1 MYMPRTGSKKVAV
14 KFTAGRLTHFGGV
27 YLLHCFLQ
35 RLQFRT
41 FLSRT
46 LILSER
52 NNFFSTT
59 ERLCSLLYPMILG
72 LNTIE
77 CSALLGANGVFQYL
91 TGIPRFPNPTTIRRF
106 LVKASGTLLPKLHAA
121 HNGLRSRFLVLP
133 STRSSLWL
141 DFDSTAK
148 TLYGNQEGVVKGYN
162 PGHPGRKSYHPLVCT
177 EAHLK
182 DILGGGL
189 RHGNAHTADGVAE
202 MFEEVVGLFP
212 HTSRF
217 RVRADAGFFNG
228 DFIAKLSEK
237 AEFAVVAPVYRSM
250 KLRLPGLR
258 YQRVNKIES
267 TAEFR
272 HQPHQW
278 DKPYRFVVLR
288 EKLTEKRREQL
299 TLFTSKA
306 YSYHMIVTNLDL
318 MPYGVFTFYQDR
330 TGLERIIR
338 ILKDDLPFGKAPTKQ
353 FDPNALYAELSLLS
367 YNLMIWF
374 RRLCLPDDWQTYSV
388 EILRRRLFSIPGE
401 FTRTGN
407 RPMLKLPKNSPYQ
420 DEFLYA
426 LERIKKLSSLV

>member
-1 MYMPRTGSKKVAV
+1 MSRTGAKNVRVS
-14 KFTAGRLTHFGGV
+14 FTAGRLTRFGGV
-27 YLLHCFLQ
+27 YLLHRFLQ
-35 RLQFRT
+35 TLQLRT
-41 FLSRT
+41 FLCLR
-46 LILSER
+46 LRMNER
-52 NNFFSTT
+52 NNFFSST
-59 ERLCSLLYPMILG
+59 ERLFALLYPMILG

-77 CSALLGANGVFQYL
+77 CSALLGTNGVFQYL
-91 TGIPRFPNPTTIRRF
+91 TGLPRFPNPTTVRRF
-106 LVKASGTLLPKLHAA
+106 LVRTSPLLLPKIHAA
-121 HNGLRSRFLVLP
+121 HNALRSSFLSLP
-133 STRSSLWL
+133 TARPSFWL

-148 TLYGNQEGVVKGYN
+148 TLYGSQEGVVKGYN

-182 DILGGGL
+182 DVLGGGL
-189 RHGNAHTADGVAE
+189 RHGNAHTADGVLT
-202 MFEEVVGLFP
+202 MFEEVIGLLP
-212 HTSRF
+212 HTGRL

-228 DFIAKLSEK
+228 DFIGKLNTK

-258 YQRVNKIES
+258 YQRVNKVES

-272 HQPHQW
+272 HQPHTW

-288 EKLTEKRREQL
+288 ERLTEKRREQL

-318 MPYGVFTFYQDR
+318 TPYGVFNFYQDR

-420 DEFLYA
+420 DAFLYVI
-426 LERIKKLSSLV
+426 ERIKKLSSLV

>member
-1 MYMPRTGSKKVAV
+1 MSRTGAKNVRIS
-14 KFTAGRLTHFGGV
+14 FSAGRLTHFGGV
-27 YLLHCFLQ
+27 YLLHRFLQ
-35 RLQFRT
+35 TLQLRT
-41 FLSRT
+41 FLCVR
-46 LILSER
+46 LRMNER
-52 NNFFSTT
+52 NNFFSST
-59 ERLCSLLYPMILG
+59 ERLFSVLYPMILG

-106 LVKASGTLLPKLHAA
+106 LVRTSGTLLPKLRTA
-121 HNGLRSRFLVLP
+121 HNLLRSRFLTLP
-133 STRSSLWL
+133 SIRSSFWL

-148 TLYGNQEGVVKGYN
+148 TLYGHQEGVVKGYN

-182 DILGGGL
+182 DVLGGGL
-189 RHGNAHTADGVAE
+189 RHGNAHTADGVAD
-202 MFEEVVGLFP
+202 MFQEVVALLP
-212 HTSRF
+212 HTARL
-217 RVRADAGFFNG
+217 RVRADAGFFSG
-228 DFIAKLSEK
+228 DFVKEISSK
-237 AEFAVVAPVYRSM
+237 ADFAVVAPVYRSL
-250 KLRLPGLR
+250 KLRLPGLSYKR
-258 YQRVNKIES
+258 MNDVES

-272 HQPHQW
+272 HQPHRW
-278 DKPYRFVVLR
+278 EEPYRFVVLR

-306 YSYHMIVTNLDL
+306 YAYHMIATNLDL
-318 MPYGVFTFYQDR
+318 TPYGVFSFYQDR

-338 ILKDDLPFGKAPTKQ
+338 TLKDDYPFGKAPTKQ
-353 FDPNALYAELSLLS
+353 FDPNATHAELSLLS

-374 RRLCLPDDWQTYSV
+374 RRLCLPDDWQSYSI

-420 DEFLYA
+420 AEFLYA

>member
-1 MYMPRTGSKKVAV
+1 MRRTGSRNVNV
-14 KFTAGRLTHFGGV
+14 SFTAGKLTHFGGV
-27 YLLHCFLQ
+27 YLVHCFLQ
-35 RLQFRT
+35 QLQVRT
-41 FLSRT
+41 FLSR
-46 LILSER
+46 LLRMNER
-52 NNFFSTT
+52 NRFFSTT
-59 ERLCSLLYPMILG
+59 EHVSALLYPMILG

-77 CSALLGANGVFQYL
+77 CSALLGTNGVFQYL

-106 LVKASGTLLPKLHAA
+106 LVRTSPVLLPKLRVA
-121 HNGLRSRFLVLP
+121 HNELRSRFLALP
-133 STRSSLWL
+133 FTRSSYWL

-182 DILGGGL
+182 DVLGGGL
-189 RHGNAHTADGVAE
+189 RHGNAHTADGVVE
-202 MFEEVVGLFP
+202 MFEEVVRLLP
-212 HTSRF
+212 HVNRL
-217 RVRADAGFFNG
+217 RVRADAGFFDG
-228 DFIAKLSEK
+228 DFVAKLNEK
-237 AEFAVVAPVYRSM
+237 ANFAVVAPVYRSM
-250 KLRLPGLR
+250 RLRLPGLR
-258 YQRVNKIES
+258 YKRVNDIES

-272 HQPHQW
+272 YQPHTW
-278 DKPYRFVVLR
+278 DKPHRFVVLR
-288 EKLTEKRREQL
+288 EKLSEKRREQL

-306 YSYHMIVTNLDL
+306 YAYHMIVTNLGIT
-318 MPYGVFTFYQDR
+318 PYGVFDFYQDR

-367 YNLMIWF
+367 YNMMVWF

-407 RPMLKLPKNSPYQ
+407 RPKLKLPKNSPYQ
-420 DEFLYA
+420 NEFLYA
-426 LERIKKLSSLV
+426 LERIKKLSSLA

>member
-1 MYMPRTGSKKVAV
+1 MRRTGSRNVQVRFA
-14 KFTAGRLTHFGGV
+14 AGRLTHFGGV
-27 YLLHCFLQ
+27 YLIHRFLQ
-35 RLQFRT
+35 QLQLRT
-41 FLSRT
+41 FLSMR
-46 LILSER
+46 LRLPER
-52 NNFFSTT
+52 NNFFSVT
-59 ERLCSLLYPMILG
+59 ERFAALLYPMILG

-77 CSALLGANGVFQYL
+77 CSSLLGTNGVFQYL

-106 LVKASGTLLPKLHAA
+106 LVRTSGTLLPKLRSA
-121 HNGLRSRFLVLP
+121 HHELRAHFLSFPAV
-133 STRSSLWL
+133 RSSFWL

-182 DILGGGL
+182 DVLGGGL
-189 RHGNAHTADGVAE
+189 RHGNAHTADGVVQ
-202 MFEEVVGLFP
+202 MFEEAAMLLP
-212 HTSRF
+212 HTNRL
-217 RVRADAGFFNG
+217 RVRADAGFFDG
-228 DFIAKLSEK
+228 DFIAKLNEK

-250 KLRLPGLR
+250 KFRLPGLR
-258 YQRVNKIES
+258 YQRVNEIES

-272 HQPHQW
+272 HQPHKW
-278 DKPYRFVVLR
+278 DKPCRFVVLR
-288 EKLTEKRREQL
+288 EKLSEKRREQL

-306 YSYHMIVTNLDL
+306 YAFHMIVTNLDL
-318 MPYGVFTFYQDR
+318 TPYGVFTFYQDR

-374 RRLCLPDDWQTYSV
+374 RRLCLPPDWRTYSV

-401 FTRTGN
+401 FTKTGN

-420 DEFLYA
+420 EEFLYA
-426 LERIKKLSSLV
+426 LERIKKLSSLA